1 VGGHLIDP
9 AAVVVFMVD
18 ICSCSGSIPVSRTDV
33 GTGQQRGVVVER
45 TRVREDWALL
55 AVVGCAG
62 WGGD

>member
-1 VGGHLIDP
+1 LQ
-9 AAVVVFMVD
+9 
-18 ICSCSGSIPVSRTDV
+18 VSKV
-33 GTGQQRGVVVER
+33 AGQQRGVVVER